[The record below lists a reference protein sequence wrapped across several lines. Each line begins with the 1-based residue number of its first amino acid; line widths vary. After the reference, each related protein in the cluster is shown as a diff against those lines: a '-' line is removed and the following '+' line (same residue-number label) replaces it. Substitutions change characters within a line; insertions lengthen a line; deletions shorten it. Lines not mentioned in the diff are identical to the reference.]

1 MIKYSVYWYK
11 LKEHTDKYSQG
22 YIGITND
29 LQRRHKEHRYSANPK
44 NKTFIDTHFT
54 RAINKYGLENIIKE
68 VLHSEVTLQEAMEYE
83 RKYRPNLNIGWNC
96 RVGGEISQATSIFK
110 GITNRWTTDQKTKIG
125 QAHKGKTISKD
136 HIEIL
141 REKNRNNENLGTKIS
156 LYHKNNYVIL
166 YTFHSISE
174 ASRQL
179 NLPLSRLKS
188 KNLRKHS
195 SYGED
200 GWAILFDP
208 MFDRSQ
214 TPTGRE
220 LAGINASKTLQL
232 KHNKVQE

>member
-1 MIKYSVYWYK
+1 MLTYNVYWYRLMK
-11 LKEHTDKYSQG
+11 DTDKYSQG
-22 YIGITND
+22 YIGITNN
-29 LQRRHKEHRYSANPK
+29 LGRRHKEHKYSANPK
-44 NKTFIDTHFT
+44 NKTFMDTHFT
-54 RAINKYGLENIIKE
+54 RAINKYGLGNIIKE
-68 VLHSEVTLQEAMEYE
+68 VLHSGLTLQEAMEYE
-83 RKYRPNLNIGWNC
+83 RSYRPNLNIGWNC
-96 RVGGEISQATSIFK
+96 RVGGEMSQTPSIFK
-110 GITNRWTTDQKTKIG
+110 SVTNRWTEEQKTRIG
-125 QAHKGKTISKD
+125 KAHKGKTLSKE

-141 REKNRNNENLGTKIS
+141 RKKNSANENLGTKIS
-156 LYHKNNYVIL
+156 LYHRDSYVIL
-166 YTFHSISE
+166 HTFHSISE

-214 TPTGRE
+214 TLSGRQ
-220 LAGINASKTLQL
+220 LAGINASKTLKL